1 HSEIAS
7 EMESQS
13 SVDFKANVG
22 GSFRGYSA
30 KAAASFSQEKSVE
43 EAKKHSVDT
52 KKKLFKTDLY
62 CTTSFIELDLDRVS
76 LHPKFLE
83 SLSQVKTAGDML
95 ELVEIYGTHHY
106 KNSFLGG
113 KLSQITSTLESNV
126 ESQGSSSWEETSSAS
141 LAASVSS
148 PSFSVSA
155 EVSGTL
161 DKSNS
166 EEEQKSNMEK
176 SSTSRLIT
184 YGGAPAAFSPASDGM
199 SSPLYGE
206 WTSTID
212 LSPVPFNY
220 QLYPIRNLIKDAWTI
235 LDNDGNNVKLKDLW
249 EEAETLFYSK
259 NNQDDNSAKYSLIFN
274 LQGYDAKLIVDEPV
288 LEITYYSRENNQIVS
303 HDFKVFVHGTHI
315 DRSGMR
321 ETAAFSGNYQDFM
334 ATCQDYKAFHLDEPP
349 TYKTTFQ
356 SCDGGVKDMITYP
369 IRFDFSGPDFFSSY
383 NKPDISLKLRSGAPL
398 TLKTGS
404 YGKIISWYTNE
415 AILFDQAGVFNSK
428 THYFATAFLET
439 RWSWHLH
446 NAQNHH
452 YQLNPNLN
460 DGILDDCYECELPC
474 RDNPNAQCPCPQC
487 SDSVIFGFRGAPIPF
502 KPNVGDNRPYPPT
515 VAQQNIHTSAMK
527 KRVAHWG
534 STLDWFDFSGIV
546 VNSLG
551 DTMMVENEANVGM
564 LTRVNWIKVYW
575 PNSNTPWKRTLKTWH
590 IDDHQVED
598 LHVSEFLHFEFDQN
612 DSSSL
617 QSKWGF
623 YPLSVNKYDRDLF
636 VYHNYRY
643 PKDGVKAYDIIHPNN
658 LPSYQDVLNNNVKI
672 Y

>member
-1 HSEIAS
+1 
-7 EMESQS
+7 MESKS
-13 SVDFKANVG
+13 SEDFKANVG

-30 KAAASFSQEKSVE
+30 NAAASFSQEKSVE

-62 CTTSFIELDLDRVS
+62 CTTSFVELDLDRVS
-76 LHPKFLE
+76 LHPNFLE

-95 ELVEIYGTHHY
+95 ELIEIYGTHHY
-106 KNSFLGG
+106 KNSYLGG

-184 YGGAPAAFSPASDGM
+184 YGGAPAAFSPASDGT
-199 SSPLYGE
+199 SSPLYSE

-220 QLYPIRNLIKDAWTI
+220 QLYPIRNLIKDTWTI
-235 LDNDGNNVKLKDLW
+235 LDNDWNHVKLKDLW

-259 NNQDDNSAKYSLIFN
+259 NNKDDNSAKYSLIFTLN
-274 LQGYDAKLIVDEPV
+274 KYDAKLIVDEPV

-315 DRSGMR
+315 NRRGMR
-321 ETAAFSGNYQDFM
+321 ETAAFSNLALFPLLGS
-334 ATCQDYKAFHLDEPP
+334 CQEYKAFHLDKPP
-349 TYKTTFQ
+349 TYKTAFVH
-356 SCDGGVKDMITYP
+356 CDGGVKDMVTFP
-369 IRFDFSGPDFFSSY
+369 IRFDFSGPNFFSSY
-383 NKPDISLKLRSGAPL
+383 NKPDITLKLRSGAPL

-415 AILFDQAGVFNSK
+415 AILFDQTGVLNSK
-428 THYFATAFLET
+428 TEYFATAFLEN

-452 YQLNPNLN
+452 YQLNPN
-460 DGILDDCYECELPC
+460 GILGECLDCHLPC
-474 RDNPNAQCPCPQC
+474 GDNPNAECPCPQC
-487 SDSVIFGFRGAPIPF
+487 TDSVIFGFRGAPIPF
-502 KPNVGDNRPYPPT
+502 KPDVGDNRPYPPT
-515 VAQQNIHTSAMK
+515 VPQQYIHTSAMK
-527 KRVAHWG
+527 KRVVGGVMG
-534 STLDWFDFSGIV
+534 STLDWFDFSGKV
-546 VNSLG
+546 ESQLG

-564 LTRVNWIKVYW
+564 LTRVIWIKVFW
-575 PNSNTPWKRTLKTWH
+575 PNHNIPWKRTLKTWH
-590 IDDHQVED
+590 IDDHQVEN
-598 LHVSEFLHFEFDQN
+598 LHVSEFLHYEFDQ
-612 DSSSL
+612 DDPSSL

-643 PKDGVKAYDIIHPNN
+643 PEEGVNAYNIIHTNV
-658 LPSYQDVLNNNVKI
+658 LPSYQDVLNNKVKI
-672 Y
+672 YY